1 MGISQ
6 NGDLPLLSI
15 HGFKP
20 LDLDDLREQVHQTM
34 DFIMDYYKKVESF
47 PVLPS
52 VQPGYLRHLLPA
64 TPPAE
69 PTTFDAILCD
79 LHRAI
84 LPGLTHWASP
94 NFFAYF
100 PATLSSAALAGDLLA
115 SAFNPVAFTWLSS
128 PAATELESLVLDWL
142 AHLLRLPSC
151 FLSSSASAAT
161 RGGGVLHNTTS
172 EAMLCT
178 LVAARDAALRR
189 SGGFAA
195 AISRLVAYGSDQTH
209 STFFKACR
217 IAGFDPANVRSVPTR
232 SESDF
237 SLEPARLRAA
247 MAADAAAG
255 LVPAYVCATVG
266 TTSSTAVDP
275 VGPIS
280 EVAAEFG
287 AWVHVDA
294 AYAGSAC
301 VCPEFRQY
309 LDGVERANSVSF
321 SPHKWL
327 LTCLD
332 CTCLWVRDTR
342 LLTGPLGTDP
352 EYLKNGPS
360 ESGSVVDLKDLQV
373 GVGRRFRSLKLW
385 MVIRTYGVANLQ
397 AHIRS
402 DVEMARRFE
411 GMVRSDRRFEVVVPR
426 RFALVCFRLMPRGGM
441 VEAQADKE
449 NRRLLE
455 MINAS
460 GRAYITHTVVGRM
473 YVLRFAVGS
482 TLTEERHVASA
493 WELIKKKADELLGVE
508 VSPVPNI

>member
-1 MGISQ
+1 MGSLDNSIP
-6 NGDLPLLSI
+6 LPSI

-20 LDLDDLREQVHQTM
+20 LDLNDLRDQVHQTV
-34 DFIMDYYKKVESF
+34 DFIMDYYKNIESF

-52 VQPGYLRHLLPA
+52 VQPGYIRGLLPA
-64 TPPAE
+64 TPSDE
-69 PTTFDAILCD
+69 PTTFDAILRD
-79 LHRAI
+79 LRRAI
-84 LPGLTHWASP
+84 LPGLTHWTSP

-115 SAFNPVAFTWLSS
+115 SAFNPVAFNWLSS

-142 AHLLRLPSC
+142 AHLLRLPSR
-151 FLSSSASAAT
+151 FLSSASAT
-161 RGGGVLHNTTS
+161 HGGGVLHTTTS

-178 LVAARDAALRR
+178 LVAAREAALRR
-189 SGGFAA
+189 SGGGVA

-217 IAGFDPANVRSVPTR
+217 IAGFDPAHVRSIPTR
-232 SESDF
+232 SEFQF

-255 LVPAYVCATVG
+255 LVPVYVCATVG

-275 VGPIS
+275 LGAIS

-301 VCPEFRQY
+301 VCPEFRHY
-309 LDGVERANSVSF
+309 LDGVERADSISF

-327 LTCLD
+327 LAGLD

-342 LLTGPLGTDP
+342 LLSGPLGTDP

-373 GVGRRFRSLKLW
+373 GVGRRFRALKLW
-385 MVIRTYGVANLQ
+385 VVIQTYGVANLQ

-402 DVEMARRFE
+402 DVEMARGFE
-411 GMVRSDRRFEVVVPR
+411 RMVRSDRRFEVVVLR
-426 RFALVCFRLMPRGGM
+426 RFALVCFRLRPRGEMG
-441 VEAQADKE
+441 EAQAEKE

-455 MINAS
+455 IINGS
-460 GRAYITHTVVGRM
+460 GRAYLTHTVVGGK
-473 YVLRFAVGS
+473 YVIRFAVGS
-482 TLTEERHVASA
+482 TLTEECHVVDA
-493 WELIKKKADELLGVE
+493 WELIKKKADEMVGVE
-508 VSPVPNI
+508 GNPVPNI